1 MKPVKVRKIKWDL
14 LTARPEGMSYEQYR
28 AERKAQE
35 EIIKKRT
42 GRGFMVW
49 PSKGI
54 FGVQDKEGKVIPV
67 ENRGTLTGMV
77 PGLVF
82 VD

>member
-14 LTARPEGMSYEQYR
+14 LTARPEGMDFEEYR
-28 AERKAQE
+28 AKRKAEQQM
-35 EIIKKRT
+35 IR
-42 GRGFMVW
+42 GRLRNGFMVW

-67 ENRGTLTGMV
+67 ENRGTLVGRV
-77 PGLVF
+77 PALIF
-82 VD
+82 TD